1 MTIISHYTTYLS
13 RVLTKR
19 TNFSGFFVQ
28 RFVSLFIPVLRDTK
42 TKHSRLVTLVCF
54 DPTRPDD
61 GASSVD
67 NTSLGIFFPVNCFK
81 SAG

>member
-1 MTIISHYTTYLS
+1 MYVISHKATFLS
-13 RVLTKR
+13 TSF
-19 TNFSGFFVQ
+19 TNKPRMVMFVKS
-28 RFVSLFIPVLRDTK
+28 FVSLFIPVLRDTK